1 MSDDSTPAPKC
12 PPAGAPAWVM
22 TFADLMSLLMCFF
35 VLLLSFATMDAV
47 RFKKMADSLKDAFGV
62 QKEVPVYEIVK
73 GTSVIAQHFSPAPTE
88 PTPLE
93 EVKQTTTLED
103 PNVVIPE
110 DQKEKLKRELQ
121 EAMEKKTEEEAG
133 KIVESLKDEITKG
146 LVSVETDKH
155 RIIIRI
161 HEKGSFPSGSA
172 VLNAAFSPVMQKITA
187 AVRESPGNVVIAGH
201 TDNIPIHTDW
211 YRSNW
216 ELSSAR
222 AVTVAHEILK
232 DKSIDTNRMVIEG
245 HAETEPLALNDS
257 GPNRAKNRRVEI
269 ILVQP
274 DLTLSEAVSDNIIHY

>member
-1 MSDDSTPAPKC
+1 MSDTPAPKC

-62 QKEVPVYEIVK
+62 QREVPVYDIVK

-88 PTPLE
+88 PTPLDQ
-93 EVKQTTTLED
+93 VKQTTNQDERKLE
-103 PNVVIPE
+103 IPE
-110 DQKEKLKRELQ
+110 EQKEKLKRELQ
-121 EAMEKKTEEEAG
+121 EAMEKKVADEVS
-133 KIVESLKDEITKG
+133 KIIESLHAEIEQG
-146 LVSVETDKH
+146 LVSVETDNL

-172 VLNAAFSPVMQKITA
+172 VLNAAFSPVMQKITL

-216 ELSSAR
+216 ELSSGR

-232 DKSIDTNRMVIEG
+232 DNEIDPNRMVIEG
-245 HAETEPLALNDS
+245 HAETKPLVPNDS
-257 GPNRAKNRRVEI
+257 SANRAKNRRVEI

-274 DLTLSEAVSDNIIHY
+274 DLTLSKPAADKIIAY